1 MVNRAGLKEDFE
13 GDGFGEDVRGG
24 DFKENLEGDIVIE
37 EVASEQQEVQQ
48 IDHFETKAEN
58 GRHDDAELEYAKE
71 QHFDTQQEVMK
82 AIETPRWAAELV
94 AKIEKL
100 DEKLDENT
108 GQKMV
113 KPAEDGQGYNMSW
126 SRLAQK
132 MLQSSRHSNAMMS
145 RLYGMMHEMHQVTSA
160 SALASNQDGLSKQG

>member
-13 GDGFGEDVRGG
+13 GDGFGEDARGG
-24 DFKENLEGDIVIE
+24 DFRENLEGDIVIE

-48 IDHFETKAEN
+48 IEHFDTKEESMT
-58 GRHDDAELEYAKE
+58 HDDAELEYAKE

-94 AKIEKL
+94 AKIEKIE
-100 DEKLDENT
+100 EKLDEDT

-113 KPAEDGQGYNMSW
+113 KPTKEGQDYDMLW

-132 MLQSSRHSNAMMS
+132 MLQSERHTTAIMRRM
-145 RLYGMMHEMHQVTSA
+145 YGMMCAM
-160 SALASNQDGLSKQG
+160 ASNLDG